1 MLMLIWTTREA
12 FLRLSLF
19 LELTKENKT
28 EFIIVDSLQ
37 TAASDIPGGKLEREV
52 EAVRMLLKWAKE
64 TGGTVFVIG
73 MVTKEEDFAGSQE
86 AMQLVDA
93 HLHLTF
99 DKKANERYL
108 EFQQK
113 NRDGEVYKRLYYSFR
128 EDRKG
133 VQFGHPQNGWC
144 TNEDILWLI

>member
-19 LELTKENKT
+19 GIDKRNKT

-113 NRDGEVYKRLYYSFR
+113 TEMERFISDYTTRSVKTEKVSS
-128 EDRKG
+128 
-133 VQFGHPQNGWC
+133 FGHPQNGWC